1 MSACTVNVHIKENPE
16 KKLEI
21 IFCRNKSKSKKE
33 KFQEAGR
40 LKQLISSIKWFREN
54 LQIDLE
60 TMELSKSKI
69 IHGLEIFHGQIYK
82 TETSKLLSFLLK
94 KKILIKKTSMKNG
107 KIWTTQNLK
116 KILQILDV
124 AQSNRYLTVIT
135 LIINLLR

>member
-1 MSACTVNVHIKENPE
+1 MSACTVNVHIKENLE

-40 LKQLISSIKWFREN
+40 LKRLILSIKWFREN
-54 LQIDLE
+54 LRIDLE
-60 TMELSKSKI
+60 TMEHQKLKI

-94 KKILIKKTSMKNG
+94 KKISIKKTSMKNG

-124 AQSNRYLTVIT
+124 DQSNRYLTVIT
-135 LIINLLR
+135 LIIN